1 MATRTSLAPLG
12 ASQHEA
18 PRYRDEDFMPRAA
31 VDPRA
36 REAFGILLF
45 VYVVAPIVA
54 GVDKF
59 FGALTDWTQY
69 LAPSIAARIPFDAPL
84 VMKGIG
90 GIEVLAGILVAIK
103 PSVGAPLVM
112 LWLWGI
118 IANLIMIPGHYDIAL
133 RDFGLSLGAL
143 ALARLARSF
152 GR

>member
-1 MATRTSLAPLG
+1 MATRTSLAPIG
-12 ASQHEA
+12 SSQHEA
-18 PRYRDEDFMPRAA
+18 PRYRDEDFMPR
-31 VDPRA
+31 VRDPRP
-36 REAFGILLF
+36 REAFGILWF

-59 FGALTDWTQY
+59 FGVLTDWTQY
-69 LAPSIAARIPFDAPL
+69 LAPSIAARIPLDPPL
-84 VMKGIG
+84 IMKGIG
-90 GIEVLAGILVAIK
+90 GIEVLAGILVAVK
-103 PSVGAPLVM
+103 PSVGAPIVM

-143 ALARLARSF
+143 ALWRLARSF